1 MPNYND
7 AFEGTIK
14 QHPITV
20 RPRYTISLNAEG
32 APHFQTANL
41 DLAAELIDQQL
52 GRVSDSSAPRRLNIP
67 GVFCSFFAIVAA
79 KLNGAIYPPS
89 QTDQNIW
96 ASARTKSKL
105 IFFNRT
111 KNRTKTT

>member
-7 AFEGTIK
+7 AFEGSIK

-32 APHFQTANL
+32 APDFQTANP

-52 GRVSDSSAPRRLNIP
+52 GLLSFDGACVIRPRRADLIFR
-67 GVFCSFFAIVAA
+67 VFFAHS
-79 KLNGAIYPPS
+79 LPS
-89 QTDQNIW
+89 LTPN
-96 ASARTKSKL
+96 
-105 IFFNRT
+105 
-111 KNRTKTT
+111 